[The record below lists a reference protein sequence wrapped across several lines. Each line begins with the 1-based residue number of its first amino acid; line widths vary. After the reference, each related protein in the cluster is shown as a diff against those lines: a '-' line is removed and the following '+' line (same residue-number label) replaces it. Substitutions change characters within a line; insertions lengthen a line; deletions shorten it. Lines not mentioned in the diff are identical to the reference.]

1 MGVLPLEFAPG
12 QSALSLGLTGE
23 ETFSVTPVDLT
34 GGLPASRTA
43 TVTAT
48 RADGT
53 SVSFEVVVR
62 VDTPMEGEFLRAGG
76 ILPYVLDRLS

>member
-1 MGVLPLEFAPG
+1 MAGE
-12 QSALSLGLTGE
+12 SAASLGLTGE
-23 ETFSVTPVDLT
+23 ETYAVSAVDLS

-48 RADGT
+48 RPDGT

-62 VDTPMEGEFLRAGG
+62 VDTPTEGEFLRAGG
-76 ILPYVLDRLS
+76 ILPYVLGRLG